1 MKNLGIQL
9 FICTVLWFALLCTWA
24 SCEFKAHKPI
34 NSSLVPSTNNVYTDS
49 AYADL
54 AQAFNEKKMMVD
66 TLQRKCDSLKY
77 LSDSLKVA
85 LFNEGYKVENVKNYI
100 KIVKHNPSQ
109 MKFFLGW
116 VDRAV
121 R

>member
-1 MKNLGIQL
+1 MRNLAIQL
-9 FICTVLWFALLCTWA
+9 TVWTVLWFGLIGTLVG
-24 SCEFKAHKPI
+24 CEYKAHQPV
-34 NSSLVPSTNNVYTDS
+34 STSLVPSNNNVYTDS

-54 AQAFNEKKMMVD
+54 AQAFNEKKLMVD

-77 LSDSLKVA
+77 LTDSLNIE

>member
-1 MKNLGIQL
+1 MKVILVAVFLLGLAIGCNQQS
-9 FICTVLWFALLCTWA
+9 A
-24 SCEFKAHKPI
+24 SLPY
-34 NSSLVPSTNNVYTDS
+34 NTTLVPSGSMVYTDS
-49 AYADL
+49 AYTEL
-54 AQAFNEKKMMVD
+54 ASEFNNKKLKLD
-66 TLQRKCDSLKY
+66 TLTKGYDSLKY
-77 LSDSLKVA
+77 LSDSLRVK
-85 LFNEGYKVENVKNYI
+85 LFLAQYKVENVKNYI